1 MAQPGAIMRGRNNTV
16 NKKARTMLDKI
27 KQLFDLRQDQ
37 NEFPV
42 IDATIR
48 SGVRIGGT
56 NMWVLIFAILIA
68 SVGLNVNSTAV
79 IIGAMLIS
87 PLMRPILGIGY
98 GAAISDYRLIR
109 TAARSLAIFAVLSI
123 VTSTLYFLVSPL
135 EHAQSELLARTTP
148 SLWDVLIAFFGG
160 CAGIIAQTRRD
171 ESTIIP
177 GAAIATALMPP
188 LCTAGYGLATLH
200 WDYFIGASY
209 LFLINAF
216 FIALSTYVFVKLMG
230 FPEHEEAD
238 KRLQNRAHFAIA
250 LAVLALAIPSG
261 FLAYR
266 LVQDQVFLA
275 ASKEVLRELDNQPG
289 AILLTKDVSVPLRR
303 VAVTIGG
310 DELSASLQERLSHD
324 LHKSGFLNAKLV
336 VRHVGNEKVDLVSL
350 RDQLRRDLVD
360 STAEE
365 LQDRATK
372 LDALSLR
379 LAKMEEAKAEHG
391 RIIAETM
398 AQYPAITQFSVT
410 TGASASKSDTAALQL
425 TLVMIEATPALP
437 ETDLERIRTGLKIRL
452 DGANVRLVQLTP
464 PPAPAPPKRARR
476 G

>member
-1 MAQPGAIMRGRNNTV
+1 
-16 NKKARTMLDKI
+16 MLDKM

-37 NEFPV
+37 CEFPV
-42 IDATIR
+42 IDAAIR

-98 GAAISDYRLIR
+98 GAAISDHRLIR
-109 TAARSLAIFAVLSI
+109 AAARSLAIFAVLSI
-123 VTSTLYFLVSPL
+123 ATSTLYFLASPL

-148 SLWDVLIAFFGG
+148 TLWDVLIAFFGG

-171 ESTIIP
+171 ESTVIP

-188 LCTAGYGLATLH
+188 LCTAGYGLATLN
-200 WDYFIGASY
+200 WDYLLGASY

-238 KRLQNRAHFAIA
+238 MRLQRRAHFAIA
-250 LAVLALAIPSG
+250 LAVLALAVPCG

-275 ASKEVLRELDNQPG
+275 ASKEVLRELDSQPG

-310 DELSASLQERLSHD
+310 DPLAASVQDRLSHD

-336 VRHVGNEKVDLVSL
+336 VRHVGNEKVDMVSL
-350 RDQLRRDLVD
+350 REQLRRDLYDNTV
-360 STAEE
+360 EQLE
-365 LQDRATK
+365 DRASK
-372 LDALSLR
+372 LDAMSLR
-379 LAKMEEAKAEHG
+379 LAKLEEAKSQQG

-398 AQYPAITQFSVT
+398 AQYPSITQVSVT
-410 TGASASKSDTAALQL
+410 TGASAAKADSAVQQL
-425 TLVMIEATPALP
+425 TLVTVEASPALP
-437 ETDLERIRTGLKIRL
+437 ETELERIRAGLKIRL

-464 PPAPAPPKRARR
+464 PAPPKPAKRARR